1 MDLIPDF
8 IKRKKGEQ
16 KVRYLHPLLEDV
28 SKETYGILIYQE
40 QVQKAANLL
49 AGFTLGAADL
59 LRRAMGKK
67 KPEEMAKQR
76 ELFVEGCEKTN
87 RIPAKK
93 ANDIFD
99 LLEKF
104 AGYGFNKSHSAA
116 YGVVTYRTAF
126 LKANYPVEFM
136 AAVLSYEIN
145 NTDKIANFVSECQRM
160 GIEILP
166 PDINKSALKFSPEI
180 TGDATAPNAIRYGL
194 AAIKNVG
201 EAAMAAAIEERTKDG
216 LFKSA
221 DDFCNRMD
229 NRSINKRLM
238 ESLIKVGAFDFSNET
253 RASLWARLD
262 PMLSGAAA
270 RQKER
275 RSGHMSLF
283 GEMDIES
290 SAPKS
295 AATPDVAPWKKE
307 EVMAFEKELLG
318 FYVSGHPLDN
328 YRSVVQ
334 ASGITTIA
342 ALDDLKGGK
351 KVVVT
356 CAGMLSRVEVKYTKK
371 ENKPFATLAMEDY
384 TGSVEVIAWNENYMK
399 YRELIADGNVV
410 KIVAKCDKDARTET
424 ARLLIQEMRALKPRQ
439 REEREQI
446 TLVLDSE
453 RHTQRDLEI
462 ISVILQRHPGD
473 LPVQFHIRSASGHWA
488 RLNASP
494 IYSVKADVELLASL
508 KEWMT

>member
-1 MDLIPDF
+1 
-8 IKRKKGEQ
+8 
-16 KVRYLHPLLEDV
+16 
-28 SKETYGILIYQE
+28 
-40 QVQKAANLL
+40 
-49 AGFTLGAADL
+49 
-59 LRRAMGKK
+59 
-67 KPEEMAKQR
+67 MAEQR

-87 RIPAKK
+87 RIPDKK
-93 ANDIFD
+93 ANAIFD

-160 GIEILP
+160 GIQILP
-166 PDINKSALKFSPEI
+166 PDINKSSLKFSPET
-180 TGDATAPNAIRYGL
+180 TGDAATPNTIRYGL

-201 EAAMAAAIEERTKDG
+201 EAAMEVAIAERTKNG

-229 NRSINKRLM
+229 NRSINKRMM
-238 ESLIKVGAFDFSNET
+238 EALIKVGAFDFTNET
-253 RASLWARLD
+253 RASLWERLD

-275 RSGHMSLF
+275 RSGHVSLF
-283 GEMDIES
+283 GEMEIES
-290 SAPKS
+290 SAPK
-295 AATPDVAPWKKE
+295 PVENRNVAPWKKE
-307 EVMAFEKELLG
+307 EIMAFEKELLG

-342 ALDDLKGGK
+342 ALEDIKGGK
-351 KVVVT
+351 RVDVT
-356 CAGMLSRVEVKYTKK
+356 CAGMLAKVEVKYTKK

-384 TGSVEVIAWNENYMK
+384 TGTVEVIAWSENYLK
-399 YRELIADGNVV
+399 YRDLIADGNVV
-410 KIVAKCDKDARTET
+410 RIVAKCDKDARTDT
-424 ARLLIQEMRALKPRQ
+424 VRLIIQEMRPLKPRQ
-439 REEREQI
+439 QQAEREQI

-453 RHTQRDLEI
+453 RHTVRDIDI
-462 ISVILQRHPGD
+462 ISMILQRHPGN
-473 LPVQFHIRSASGHWA
+473 LPVQLQIRSKSGHWA
-488 RLNASP
+488 KLNASP
-494 IYSVKADVELLASL
+494 IFSVKPDVELLAAL
-508 KEWMT
+508 KDWMT